1 MFSLVRGCLW
11 APGSGKTS
19 VLGHRGRD
27 ELQLE
32 VLLLEDAVE
41 GGATLGPSKRPAA
54 LATAILGEFRE
65 EGQLQRRGRSQRGLE
80 VRPSMDPTSASS

>member
-1 MFSLVRGCLW
+1 MLACLW
-11 APGSGKTS
+11 APGPGKTS
-19 VLGHRGRD
+19 VLSHLGRN

-41 GGATLGPSKRPAA
+41 GGATLGPFKWPAA

-65 EGQLQRRGRSQRGLE
+65 EGQPG
-80 VRPSMDPTSASS
+80 TSSVEMAELIKCLDLLWIQNRF